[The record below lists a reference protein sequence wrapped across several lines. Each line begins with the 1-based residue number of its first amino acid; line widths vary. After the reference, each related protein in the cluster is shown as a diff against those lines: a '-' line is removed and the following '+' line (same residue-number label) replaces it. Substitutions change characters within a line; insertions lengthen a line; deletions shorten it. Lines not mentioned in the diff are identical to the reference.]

1 MSVSGFYQPM
11 RQLPAFY
18 GHFCSWWAFRLGI
31 VVAGENPKRAWNA
44 NYTLWAPQFVA
55 FRPDGIIL
63 SPLQHLCWKGL
74 DSIIGFPLHPTII
87 LRPLGHL
94 RGFAR
99 PVYLWQG
106 LGIVKWAFRLVCC
119 TQSRTMIEIFIH
131 TLVAVWSVI
140 FCMVSVRQASCC
152 STRQGL
158 RKYELQYLF
167 LPRIAW

>member
-31 VVAGENPKRAWNA
+31 VAGENPKRAWNA

-106 LGIVKWAFRLVCC
+106 LGIVKWAFRLVYAVRNLELW
-119 TQSRTMIEIFIH
+119 SRFLFTHSWLCERYFLHVQCANLLNSSWLIEEFR
-131 TLVAVWSVI
+131 SES
-140 FCMVSVRQASCC
+140 MQ
-152 STRQGL
+152 
-158 RKYELQYLF
+158 
-167 LPRIAW
+167 